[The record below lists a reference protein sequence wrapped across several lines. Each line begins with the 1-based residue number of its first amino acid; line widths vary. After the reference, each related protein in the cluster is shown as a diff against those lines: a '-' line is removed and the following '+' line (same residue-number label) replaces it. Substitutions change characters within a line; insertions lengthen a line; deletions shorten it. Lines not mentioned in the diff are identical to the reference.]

1 MNREQKRAA
10 QKAGQVNADGSQTTV
25 KDRRAPAKSLK
36 AERTTPVEFIREV
49 RAELK
54 KVSWPT
60 RPEVIR
66 YSVIVFVAL
75 VASRCSCSASTTSS
89 SGSSAR
95 SPTRPPTAPWA
106 WPCPARS
113 ADAATRTIRL
123 NDPPE
128 PSDGDT

>member
-1 MNREQKRAA
+1 MAMNREQKRAA

-25 KDRRAPAKSLK
+25 RDRRAPSKSLK
-36 AERTTPVEFIREV
+36 AERTKPAEFIREV

-75 VASRCSCSASTTSS
+75 VVF
-89 SGSSAR
+89 
-95 SPTRPPTAPWA
+95 TAFVFGVDWVFD
-106 WPCPARS
+106 WFFNFVTNPAANEALGVALPVPLS
-113 ADAATRTIRL
+113 
-123 NDPPE
+123 
-128 PSDGDT
+128 

>member
-1 MNREQKRAA
+1 MAMNREQKRAA

-25 KDRRAPAKSLK
+25 RDRRAPSKSLK
-36 AERTTPVEFIREV
+36 AERTKPAEFIREV

-75 VASRCSCSASTTSS
+75 VVFTAFVFGVDWVFDWFFNFVTN
-89 SGSSAR
+89 
-95 SPTRPPTAPWA
+95 PTANEALGVALPV
-106 WPCPARS
+106 PLS
-113 ADAATRTIRL
+113 
-123 NDPPE
+123 
-128 PSDGDT
+128 